1 MVTTVWNAI
10 KTVITT
16 VVTAIQTFL
25 TTAWNAIKTV
35 ITTVVNAIKTVIVT
49 VWNVIKTAVTTVVNA
64 IKTVIST
71 VWNSI
76 KNTVT
81 SIVNGIKNTVTSV
94 FQNILSGIKGTMGN
108 IVTTIKDGFN
118 QAISFITSLPPK
130 ALQWGKDIIMGIVN
144 GIRSCIGAV
153 GDAVASVAEKIKS
166 FLHFSVPDEGPL
178 TEYESWMPDF
188 MKGLAKGIE
197 GSRGLIEKAVRGVSE
212 DMVISPRVAS
222 GMADAENS
230 AAAVTGNS
238 LAGLASAITA
248 AIRDMNGQTG
258 DIVIPVYLGG
268 AMLDEIVVSAQQ
280 RTNLRSGGR

>member
-1 MVTTVWNAI
+1 M
-10 KTVITT
+10 
-16 VVTAIQTFL
+16 
-25 TTAWNAIKTV
+25 
-35 ITTVVNAIKTVIVT
+35 
-49 VWNVIKTAVTTVVNA
+49 
-64 IKTVIST
+64 
-71 VWNSI
+71 
-76 KNTVT
+76 
-81 SIVNGIKNTVTSV
+81 

>member
-1 MVTTVWNAI
+1 MTAHE
-10 KTVITT
+10 VIN
-16 VVTAIQTFL
+16 I
-25 TTAWNAIKTV
+25 
-35 ITTVVNAIKTVIVT
+35 
-49 VWNVIKTAVTTVVNA
+49 TTVVNA

-76 KNTVT
+76 KSTVI

-94 FQNILSGIKGTMGN
+94 FQNMLSGIKGTMGN
-108 IVTTIKDGFN
+108 IVTAIKDGFN
-118 QAISFITSLPPK
+118 QAISFITSLPSK
-130 ALQWGKDIIMGIVN
+130 ALQWGRDIIMGIVN

-153 GDAVASVAEKIKS
+153 GDAVADVANKIRS

-212 DMVISPRVAS
+212 DMVISPKVAS
-222 GMADAENS
+222 GMAEAQTPAEAS
-230 AAAVTGNS
+230 GSS
-238 LAGLASAITA
+238 LAGLTSAITA